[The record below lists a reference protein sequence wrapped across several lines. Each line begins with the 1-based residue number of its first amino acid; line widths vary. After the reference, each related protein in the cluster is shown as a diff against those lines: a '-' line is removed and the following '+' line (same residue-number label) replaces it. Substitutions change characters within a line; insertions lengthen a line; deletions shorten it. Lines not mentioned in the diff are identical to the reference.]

1 MKAIWVLNKITNFL
15 VNNYL
20 IIIFLIILFF
30 PKVKSLNH
38 TYQECLWTSTTTK
51 NHNEQTS
58 DIRFKLGGEIEILK
72 PWTRINLGFPISCI
86 TLDYQSEF
94 KILQVRIETVN
105 WIKIFCLASIAL
117 LLLKIGKRF
126 KTKKDRIE

>member
-1 MKAIWVLNKITNFL
+1 MKAIWVLNIITKYL

-30 PKVKSLNH
+30 PKVKSSNH
-38 TYQECLWTSTTTK
+38 TYQECLWTSNTTK
-51 NHNEQTS
+51 NHNEQTA
-58 DIRFKLGGEIEILK
+58 DIQFRLGGEIEILK

-86 TLDYQSEF
+86 TIDCQSEF

-105 WIKIFCLASIAL
+105 WFKIFCMTFIPFI
-117 LLLKIGKRF
+117 LLKLGKRF
-126 KTKKDRIE
+126 KTKKIE